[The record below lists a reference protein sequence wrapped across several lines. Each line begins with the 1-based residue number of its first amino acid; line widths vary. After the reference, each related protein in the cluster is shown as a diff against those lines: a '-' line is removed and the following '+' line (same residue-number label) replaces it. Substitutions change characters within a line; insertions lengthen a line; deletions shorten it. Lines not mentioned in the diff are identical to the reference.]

1 MTRSAPRRASLLA
14 LGLLATAVAAADPPG
29 QGESP
34 GGRRGPPQFAF
45 DACANL
51 SEGAACT
58 VQTPRGA
65 LQGSCVTFPLR
76 GLVCRPAGMHHGP
89 PPQGDQCPPGE

>member
-1 MTRSAPRRASLLA
+1 MTLYAPRRASLLA

-29 QGESP
+29 PGGPP

-58 VQTPRGA
+58 VQTPRGT
-65 LQGSCVTFPLR
+65 LQGSCVTVPQR
-76 GLVCRPAGMHHGP
+76 GLACRPAGMGPGGP
-89 PPQGDQCPPGE
+89 PPQG